1 MVKMKFAALAV
12 IIVAASALSASAQTP
27 AQGGTT
33 QPAGGAVPD
42 GKIAVIN
49 TNIFPA
55 QIAELRQKYEQVQNQ
70 YKDRYQKLQT
80 LDDELKAMENDIR
93 TKGPSLTQEK
103 LQEMQTSYEDK
114 KRRGSRDFEDL
125 KAETERAIDTATRPV
140 REKMSQFLQNYAG
153 QRNIVVLFNLAGA
166 AQTGSLAYWSPA
178 TDITQDFITEYN
190 KANPV
195 AGAAPATQP
204 PTGAARPA
212 ATKPG
217 AGKP

>member
-1 MVKMKFAALAV
+1 M
-12 IIVAASALSASAQTP
+12 AASALSASAQTP
-27 AQGGTT
+27 AQPATGG
-33 QPAGGAVPD
+33 GVPD

-70 YKDRYQKLQT
+70 YKDRYQRLQT
-80 LDDELKAMENDIR
+80 LDDELKQMENDIR

-103 LQEMQTSYEDK
+103 LQEMQTTYEDK
-114 KRRGSRDFEDL
+114 KRKGSRDFEDL
-125 KAETERAIDTATRPV
+125 KAETERAIDTATKPV

-178 TDITQDFITEYN
+178 TDVTQDFITEYN

-204 PTGAARPA
+204 PAGAARPA

>member
-12 IIVAASALSASAQTP
+12 ILMAASALSASAQTP
-27 AQGGTT
+27 AQPATGG
-33 QPAGGAVPD
+33 GVPD

-70 YKDRYQKLQT
+70 YKDRYQRLQT
-80 LDDELKAMENDIR
+80 LDDELKQMENDIR

-103 LQEMQTSYEDK
+103 LQEMQTTYEDK
-114 KRRGSRDFEDL
+114 KRKGSRDFEDL
-125 KAETERAIDTATRPV
+125 KAETERAIDTATKPV

-178 TDITQDFITEYN
+178 TDVTQDFITEYN

-204 PTGAARPA
+204 PAGAARPA

>member
-12 IIVAASALSASAQTP
+12 IMMAASALSASAQTSP
-27 AQGGTT
+27 AQPATGG
-33 QPAGGAVPD
+33 GIPD

-49 TNIFPA
+49 TTIFPA

-103 LQEMQTSYEDK
+103 LAEMQNTYEDK
-114 KRRGSRDFEDL
+114 KRRGSREYEDL
-125 KAETERAIDTATRPV
+125 KAETERTIDTATRPV
-140 REKMSQFLQNYAG
+140 REKMSQFLQNYAA

-204 PTGAARPA
+204 PAGAARPA
-212 ATKPG
+212 VNKPG

>member
-1 MVKMKFAALAV
+1 MM
-12 IIVAASALSASAQTP
+12 AASALSASAQTP
-27 AQGGTT
+27 AQPATGG
-33 QPAGGAVPD
+33 GVPD

-49 TNIFPA
+49 TTIFPA

-103 LQEMQTSYEDK
+103 LAEMQSTYEDK
-114 KRRGSRDFEDL
+114 KRRGSREYEDL
-125 KAETERAIDTATRPV
+125 KAETERTIDTATRPV
-140 REKMSQFLQNYAG
+140 REKMSQFLQNYAA

-204 PTGAARPA
+204 PAGAARPA

>member
-1 MVKMKFAALAV
+1 MVKMKLAALAV
-12 IIVAASALSASAQTP
+12 ILMAASALGVSAQTP
-27 AQGGTT
+27 GQQATGG
-33 QPAGGAVPD
+33 PIPD

-49 TNIFPA
+49 TTVFPA

-80 LDDELKAMENDIR
+80 LDDELKQMENDIR

-103 LQEMQTSYEDK
+103 LQEMQGTYETK
-114 KRRGSRDFEDL
+114 KRQGSREFEDL
-125 KAETERAIDTATRPV
+125 KAETERSIDTVTRPV
-140 REKMSQFLQNYAG
+140 KEKMSQFLQNYAA

-204 PTGAARPA
+204 PSGAARPA